1 MLAIVTLLIVHRQ
14 LSVSCHPKS
23 RSPHE

>member
-1 MLAIVTLLIVHRQ
+1 MLAIVTLLIVHWQ
-14 LSVSCHPKS
+14 LSVSCQPKS